1 MESTAGSGVGS
12 GVGSGAGSGAGARF
26 SLPREEDIDAFLS
39 RVDEVTEKVQ
49 HILSGKITAE
59 EMQQEEQKLLLK
71 EKIRQMREEERREEE
86 RRRYVMGTRGS
97 GTKENNYQ
105 CFCAHCLVEF
115 KYVLTTCPRCAG
127 KVVTREERLNDLQEK
142 VKQYKERKKKRDA
155 RRASWKSWQRGINR
169 KDDASEVISGN
180 DDGVDHHPP
189 RLSASTDYVKW
200 NLYEPSSDT
209 FDEDEKISYVPK
221 HNANFKILEK
231 NLQRD
236 LDRKNQHRRVAHSM
250 KLRGNEFFKKKNY
263 IQAIECYEEAL
274 QVCKDYLEIY
284 NNVALC
290 YLKTFRYEQ
299 AVRSCNEVI
308 QYYDVFKGDFRVKGD
323 LLYKSHLRKGL
334 ALYKLFS
341 FGEAL
346 ASFQSALEFSPGGAE
361 AAAYVQRC
369 ERMLRG
375 GGHVKGDHSGEP
387 LSGGTHFIEPLSRG
401 TPPPGR
407 TDAANGQES
416 STDLSRALT
425 ELAKMDLIKD
435 GEKFWETLKGVKR
448 SLKRSEE
455 AKVAFYAKVYSLE
468 PSGGGTCGEV
478 VNRKGRT
485 TFLSFCANKLE
496 ELLLYVKR
504 EQREGGKLPKHTSLS
519 AGTLIDLITL
529 TLEDHHECADF
540 CLGAVNPLL
549 TLYQL
554 KKINKVKTAHLLNTI
569 GRDPAGRSLLHERVM
584 QQEDY
589 TLLGRLLSRM
599 GHLIQEERRVYTKEQ
614 RALLSYL
621 TECILNEESVRRYGV
636 DGDLSGG
643 ILHGGRAPKGGASEE
658 STKGAPPIAVASE
671 ECDKGTPPIAGA
683 PADPWKELHKR
694 RFELANLFGI
704 ISHLTLK
711 QDGRDV
717 LERKFTKD
725 MLNVIV
731 YANEQF
737 YSLKGM
743 PCNCLSL
750 LVNLVGSASI
760 RAILIRASWPHML
773 HFVENIAPGGERR
786 WSAPAEER
794 RRSAPAEALLLGD
807 PPRENL
813 LENVLS
819 LLLNLTSAWKE
830 QLKEGGAVSP
840 PPGEKTLV
848 REGSLRRII
857 SCMGSAN
864 RRVAEL
870 SCLLLS
876 QFYTYAYH
884 GVVDLGGGKKMSP
897 PPRGREER
905 TRQSDHHVS
914 PPQEDPSEG
923 GRNVQLVDSLK
934 RKIETEIE
942 RQIHLDE
949 CSFERMRRSILSE
962 LDSPRGG
969 SLTNACVH
977 ILCCLSKCTDFL
989 EQLLYRGETHLEGL
1003 ATRLVSL
1010 FVNNNS
1016 TVERDQCTSMMVKNI
1031 AAFFTQLMKLLTV
1044 RGDTARGSAS
1054 VVKSIERVIPHA
1066 AELVGNGVHSD
1077 GRSKEISFFL
1087 SYCFVHESLKPA
1099 VLAAFH
1105 NDAGR
1110 LFAGLHS
1117 GAHNRAA

>member
-361 AAAYVQRC
+361 AAAYVQR
-369 ERMLRG
+369 
-375 GGHVKGDHSGEP
+375 
-387 LSGGTHFIEPLSRG
+387 G

-643 ILHGGRAPKGGASEE
+643 ILQGGRAPKGGASEE

-750 LVNLVGSASI
+750 LVNL
-760 RAILIRASWPHML
+760 
-773 HFVENIAPGGERR
+773 
-786 WSAPAEER
+786 
-794 RRSAPAEALLLGD
+794 
-807 PPRENL
+807 NL

-1010 FVNNNS
+1010 FVNNKS

-1066 AELVGNGVHSD
+1066 AELV
-1077 GRSKEISFFL
+1077 
-1087 SYCFVHESLKPA
+1087 A
-1099 VLAAFH
+1099 
-1105 NDAGR
+1105 
-1110 LFAGLHS
+1110 
-1117 GAHNRAA
+1117 